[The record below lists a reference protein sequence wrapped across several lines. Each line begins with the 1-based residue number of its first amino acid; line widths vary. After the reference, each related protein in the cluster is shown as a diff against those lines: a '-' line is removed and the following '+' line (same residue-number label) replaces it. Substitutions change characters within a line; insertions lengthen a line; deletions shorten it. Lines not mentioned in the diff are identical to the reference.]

1 MEKGSSVVIFGL
13 GTIGMAVLSPFQ
25 KVLHL
30 LFSVCFPRKHIHAP
44 HQLSFGGGINRLQRE
59 RKCVVLLGLLVLEYF
74 MAPCFLLHV
83 SWLHVFFSI
92 FHGSMFSC
100 SM

>member
-13 GTIGMAVLSPFQ
+13 GAIGMAVLSPFQ

-30 LFSVCFPRKHIHAP
+30 LFSVCFPRKYIHAP

-59 RKCVVLLGLLVLEYF
+59 RKCVVLLGLLVWIPTQTNLNLVISTF
-74 MAPCFLLHV
+74 FLC
-83 SWLHVFFSI
+83 
-92 FHGSMFSC
+92 G
-100 SM
+100 